1 MKQALSIFAIQ
12 TNSSVNGW
20 SENAERINHWVQI
33 IRHKRRATSL
43 EKNSRPVLYLF
54 PEGQLSGYPWHDLME
69 QKQLLTEAPAWIEKL
84 KNILLPNEYL
94 LLGTLW
100 PNESNGPLT
109 AWNTALFM
117 TASDHKLIKKSR
129 LPNQDVFFE
138 SRWIEP
144 GSFDD
149 NLITIAGWRI
159 FVTICEDIW
168 GWDQPYNTLNQ
179 VHADCDLVIN
189 LSASPFEGM
198 QKWQR
203 RKFMVQQTARHF
215 SAPMIYVNRVGGED
229 ELIFDGLSFA
239 CDPQGN
245 GLAEAPFGEES
256 ALSFKLHTDLSSAH
270 SVILSY
276 LDTLTTA
283 PTNSSFLSARTT
295 QSIYMQNRNG
305 QLTQIQNLFSNTIPG
320 TTPNR
325 NEKPFDP
332 LVTKTALLIGLRDFV
347 RKNGFKRVH
356 LGLSGGIDSAVVLC
370 LAVEA
375 LGAEHVTA
383 IMLPS
388 RFNAAESLSWAKAL
402 CTQVNCEHKV
412 ISIESLYAAFEKT
425 WAELG
430 FTEFNVTHENAQ
442 ARLRGLLLMAYS
454 NEVGSLLLGCSNKSE
469 LLVGYSTLYGDMVG
483 GLLPIGDLWKSEVY
497 AIADWYYRNY
507 NWIPYEIIERAP
519 SAELRPGQKDQDTLP
534 TYEILEMI
542 GHELIQPQMT
552 TQNDLSA
559 NHSNTSKTANHAR
572 ALIHSLWSKSEFK
585 RWQSPPILKVS
596 PRAFGHGRWYPVTK
610 K

>member
-1 MKQALSIFAIQ
+1 MRQNLNIVAIQ
-12 TNSSVNGW
+12 TNSAI
-20 SENAERINHWVQI
+20 NAWAHNFERIQHWVQLV
-33 IRHKRRATSL
+33 RHRANT
-43 EKNSRPVLYLF
+43 NSPKQNPGPILYIF

-69 QKQLLTEAPAWIEKL
+69 QKAYLDQAPLWAEKL
-84 KNILLPNEYL
+84 KSILLPNEYL

-100 PNESNGPLT
+100 PRTAGGPLT
-109 AWNTALFM
+109 AWNTALFV
-117 TASDHKLIKKSR
+117 TSSNHQLIKKSR

-138 SRWIEP
+138 ARWIEP
-144 GSFDD
+144 GTFND
-149 NLITIAGWRI
+149 NVIDIAGWKV

-168 GWDQPYNTLNQ
+168 GWGQPDNSLSQ
-179 VHADCDLVIN
+179 VCTDCDLVVN
-189 LSASPFEGM
+189 LSASPFEGLE
-198 QKWQR
+198 KWQK
-203 RKFMVQQTARHF
+203 RKFMVQQTAQHF

-229 ELIFDGLSFA
+229 ELIFDGLSFV
-239 CDPQGN
+239 CDSQGN
-245 GLAEAPFGEES
+245 LLTEAPFGKES
-256 ALSFKLHTDLSSAH
+256 ALNLELHSDLSPTSQ
-270 SVILSY
+270 VTLSY
-276 LDTLTTA
+276 RETIFDA
-283 PTNSSFLSARTT
+283 PTSPKLTPEGETEGISTKDHDLQLSRIQGLFRHTLSAAKA
-295 QSIYMQNRNG
+295 Q
-305 QLTQIQNLFSNTIPG
+305 
-320 TTPNR
+320 
-325 NEKPFDP
+325 NEKLFDP
-332 LVTKTALLIGLRDFV
+332 LVTKNALMIGLIDFIG
-347 RKNGFKRVH
+347 KNGFRRLH

-370 LAVEA
+370 LAAEA
-375 LGAEHVTA
+375 IGANNVTA

-388 RFNAAESLSWAKAL
+388 RFNASESLRWAKEL
-402 CTQVNCEHKV
+402 CTQVGCDSKV
-412 ISIESLYAAFEKT
+412 ISIEPLYAAFEKT